1 MSRQQ
6 LVEAAGPELTGA
18 GALGSLL
25 DIRSVRVVQKLLEL
39 WRQKLC
45 GMERILLMKY
55 SRGETIPYPT
65 DPFPDIILSPALG
78 EETGPL
84 LAVSSPGKLSLH
96 RADKATLYENIVKAI
111 HKKGL
116 SGRPPTV
123 WSNRPGWGG
132 TRPQWR
138 VLYKPPLKQ
147 RTADLQWRVLH
158 GAIASNTFISF

>member
-25 DIRSVRVVQKLLEL
+25 GIRSVRVVQKLLEL

-45 GMERILLMKY
+45 GTERSLLMKY
-55 SRGETIPYPT
+55 SRGEAIPDPT

-96 RADKATLYENIVKAI
+96 RADK
-111 HKKGL
+111 
-116 SGRPPTV
+116 
-123 WSNRPGWGG
+123 
-132 TRPQWR
+132 
-138 VLYKPPLKQ
+138 
-147 RTADLQWRVLH
+147 
-158 GAIASNTFISF
+158 